1 MKITR
6 ERYFVI
12 HSLDQA
18 GQLARVN
25 ATLMEEK
32 VDCSGIWGFPT
43 QGREAEITVLPRNP
57 ENFIKT
63 AKHAGWKFH
72 EGICFHLEG
81 TDKTGA
87 LVDILR
93 QLADDG
99 INLRAVD
106 AMAVE
111 GKFGCCL
118 WVSDDERE
126 HVSQV
131 LGLSTP
137 KP

>member
-1 MKITR
+1 MKISK
-6 ERYFVI
+6 EKFFVI
-12 HSLDQA
+12 TSNNQP
-18 GQLARVN
+18 GELARVN
-25 ATLMEEK
+25 ATLMEER
-32 VDCSGIWGFPT
+32 VDCSGIWGFPVH
-43 QGREAEITVLPRNP
+43 GKSAEITVLPRNP
-57 ENFIKT
+57 TKFIDT
-63 AKHAGWKFH
+63 AKRAQWETR
-72 EGICFHLEG
+72 EGVCFHLEG
-81 TDKTGA
+81 ADATGA

-93 QLADDG
+93 KLADDG
-99 INLRAVD
+99 INLQAVD

-118 WVSDDERE
+118 WVSDAETE

>member
-1 MKITR
+1 M
-6 ERYFVI
+6 
-12 HSLDQA
+12 
-18 GQLARVN
+18 
-25 ATLMEEK
+25 
-32 VDCSGIWGFPT
+32 
-43 QGREAEITVLPRNP
+43 PRDADS
-57 ENFIKT
+57 FLKT
-63 AKHAGWKFH
+63 AQRAEWKFH
-72 EGICFHLEG
+72 EGTCFHLEG

-111 GKFGCCL
+111 GRFGCCL
-118 WVSDDERE
+118 WVAEHEIE